1 MAANNVSTRKG
12 KSFFAKLMERR
23 EAMLALIVVAMYI
36 VLSFITPSFM
46 TWSNPEGSYLK
57 YGGRWY
63 RCNRYDNQSDFRRYR
78 SFCRIDIVSVY
89 DSSSAFDEKW

>member
-46 TWSNPEGSYLK
+46 TWSNQKVVISSMAVDGIVVIGMTISLI
-57 YGGRWY
+57 
-63 RCNRYDNQSDFRRYR
+63 SRRYR

>member
-36 VLSFITPSFM
+36 VLFIYYSKF
-46 TWSNPEGSYLK
+46 
-57 YGGRWY
+57 
-63 RCNRYDNQSDFRRYR
+63 YDM
-78 SFCRIDIVSVY
+78 
-89 DSSSAFDEKW
+89 E

>member
-46 TWSNPEGSYLK
+46 TWSNQKVVISSMAVDG
-57 YGGRWY
+57 
-63 RCNRYDNQSDFRRYR
+63 
-78 SFCRIDIVSVY
+78 IVVIGMTISLISEV
-89 DSSSAFDEKW
+89 SIFL